1 MTTKVKNSDI
11 LSLFEAINMLEMSKP
26 NLPVKIFYANS
37 KNRGKLQPLYK
48 DINDSRFKLLDQY
61 GIKDS
66 SNHIGYKLE
75 EDGRTF
81 SFKSDKDREKF
92 SEELAPILEMETDV
106 TFFKIKIDEF
116 EGLEFDRTNFPLIDV
131 YLDWLVE

>member
-1 MTTKVKNSDI
+1 MTKIKNSDV
-11 LSLFEAINMLEMSKP
+11 LALFESINMLETSKP

-37 KNRGKLQPLYK
+37 KNRTKLQPLYK
-48 DINDSRFKLLDQY
+48 DINDSRFKLLEEH

-66 SNHIGYKLE
+66 TNQIGYKLE

-81 SFKSDKDREKF
+81 SFKNDKSRDQF
-92 SEELAPILEMETDV
+92 SNELAPILDMETEIDL
-106 TFFKIKIDEF
+106 FKIKIEEF
-116 EGLEFDRTNFPLIDV
+116 EGLEFDRTNFPLVDI